1 MGVWGAGDKISV
13 KQSCMQN
20 WGSRLLD
27 TSSHIQFFTGN
38 QCKLMA
44 QWLRQFPVSQATW
57 VWFYCF
63 ASGELECWPGPA
75 LAQCPH
81 VQAWH
86 IHRDYSYCRT
96 LELTDHQVSG
106 FLFPDFSKTQK
117 KQTPHQRHFEGSCPC
132 MPRTKWCTG
141 GQKLF
146 ILVSMSSLIENCGSC
161 PENPEQCPPKQ
172 KWIKNRTIKLLV

>member
-1 MGVWGAGDKISV
+1 MGVGGAGKKISV

-27 TSSHIQFFTGN
+27 TSSHIQFFSGN
-38 QCKLMA
+38 RCKLMA

-75 LAQCPH
+75 LAHMCRPGTYTEIIAIVEPWSWLTTRSVASFFLISQKHRKNKHLVRDILKAHAPACPGLS
-81 VQAWH
+81 
-86 IHRDYSYCRT
+86 R
-96 LELTDHQVSG
+96 
-106 FLFPDFSKTQK
+106 
-117 KQTPHQRHFEGSCPC
+117 
-132 MPRTKWCTG
+132 CTE

-161 PENPEQCPPKQ
+161 PENPEQCPTKQ
-172 KWIKNRTIKLLV
+172 KWIKKSEQSNY